1 MNELEIKE
9 MFREEC
15 CDLEKKI
22 ETIEDDIELSQIELI
37 RVERF
42 TDLLN
47 KLPGSL
53 LIGNIDRDDLY
64 YVRNYY
70 IKFLKNVAEILVG
83 KKECS
88 KNLDDQL
95 DKLLGIRISMNMGNK
110 NEKN

>member
-9 MFREEC
+9 MFKEEC
-15 CDLEKKI
+15 CELESKM
-22 ETIEDDIELSQIELI
+22 ETIKDDIELSQMELI

-53 LIGNIDRDDLY
+53 LIGDIDRDDLY

-70 IKFLKNVAEILVG
+70 INFLKNIAAILTG
-83 KKECS
+83 KKEDSEKLC
-88 KNLDDQL
+88 DQL
-95 DKLLGIRISMNMGNK
+95 DKLLEIQKCI
-110 NEKN
+110 